1 MSHYPEL
8 DGLYYLRE
16 KIGSGGFAK
25 VKLAYHALTGEKVA
39 IKIMDKKRLGDELPR
54 VTTEIAAMKELCH
67 QHICKLFQVIE
78 TETRFFLVLEYCPEG
93 ELFDYI
99 VSKDRLE
106 EDEARIFFRQIISA
120 VAFIHNTGF
129 AHRDLKPENLLLD
142 DNQNI
147 KLIDFGL
154 CAKPQGG
161 MDCHLA
167 TLCGSP
173 AYAAPELIAG
183 RQYLGSEADLWSMGV
198 LLYALLCGY
207 LPFDD
212 ENIAQLYK
220 KIKIGYYTTPDWLS
234 PGSRMLISQLLQ
246 VDPKKRIP
254 MSALLNHPWLTEKF
268 NSPIEWN
275 SKYTKRLDEDCI
287 TELAVHFKKTRKQIE
302 AEVMEWKYDNLT
314 ATYFLLLEKK
324 MKNKPVRLLLK
335 AQSRG
340 DRSRSRHYSSEEDLG
355 DIDYDNTPY
364 ILTPRNRTEDNH
376 RRQEG
381 RARAR
386 ERLDFTNPADTIQ
399 KRLQSRED
407 ERKRE
412 EESNAPSRGNGKE
425 NKPLDIHASHPSSGK
440 RDRGDGKDIEMIQKD
455 KNAATSIRLNK
466 TNVATP
472 AKVENHNNCKNHN
485 DYLGKETE
493 SQVYSVR
500 RAEAGSHE
508 SYRKN
513 ESPTKS
519 SSVKRR
525 PHIYVKPSNTAPSG
539 NAQNSVTPV
548 KASSA
553 GQNARTPMPQQHSS
567 SQSARTAAAFRPSQ
581 SSRTP
586 GRNIQPP
593 GTTPSAS
600 HTKGRASRQPACITP
615 FVPKPSPAPSKKT
628 GGDKF
633 AIPLTPISR
642 ATPAKFRAQ
651 TPAMPKQPPLTSMDD
666 SFACS
671 KNDQNTTFSPSRSY
685 DSQLNQLVED
695 DTHTPVKSSSRSV
708 DDELYRMHMTSPISG
723 SKSSRKTG
731 AVFGSIERMLNM
743 LTPKRKGSL
752 IDGPRKAKA
761 LHNVCITNELN
772 PDQVLEQL
780 KTVLQKKCISC
791 QQSEYSL
798 RCVVNDDWGRAKLAF
813 DLEVCALPKNS
824 FIGIHRKRV
833 KGDLWH
839 YKRLCE
845 DILRTAKYI

>member
-1 MSHYPEL
+1 MMSHYPEL
-8 DGLYYLRE
+8 DGMYYLRE

-120 VAFIHNTGF
+120 VAYIHKTGF

-161 MDCHLA
+161 MESHLA

-220 KIKIGYYTTPDWLS
+220 KIKLGYYTTPDWLS
-234 PGSRMLISQLLQ
+234 PGSKMLISQLLQ

-254 MSALLNHPWLTEKF
+254 MSALLNHPWLTENF
-268 NSPIEWN
+268 NSSIEWE

-287 TELAVHFKKTRKQIE
+287 TELAVHFKKSRKQIE
-302 AEVMEWKYDNLT
+302 ADVLEWKYDNLT

-324 MKNKPVRLLLK
+324 MKSKPVRLLMRP
-335 AQSRG
+335 QNRG

-355 DIDYDNTPY
+355 DIDFDSSPY

-376 RRQEG
+376 RRQEAK
-381 RARAR
+381 ARAR
-386 ERLDFTNPADTIQ
+386 ERLDFNNPAETAQ
-399 KRLQSRED
+399 RRLQNKED
-407 ERKRE
+407 EKKHQPP
-412 EESNAPSRGNGKE
+412 NTPSSRAGKE
-425 NKPLDIHASHPSSGK
+425 NTQTVPPSSVDR
-440 RDRGDGKDIEMIQKD
+440 RDRGDGKDIEI
-455 KNAATSIRLNK
+455 IRQSRHTGYDTQTNK
-466 TNVATP
+466 TP
-472 AKVENHNNCKNHN
+472 AKGGNQSNHKSRREIF
-485 DYLGKETE
+485 GKEAE

-500 RAEAGSHE
+500 KAEVSSE
-508 SYRKN
+508 RSQKS

-519 SSVKRR
+519 ASVKRR
-525 PHIYVKPSNTAPSG
+525 PHIYIKSSNSSQPHTRDLT
-539 NAQNSVTPV
+539 TPV
-548 KASSA
+548 KGKASSTPA
-553 GQNARTPMPQQHSS
+553 QTSRTPVPQHSTD
-567 SQSARTAAAFRPSQ
+567 QSARTAAAFRPSQ
-581 SSRTP
+581 SVRTP
-586 GRNIQPP
+586 ARVEQIQTVPQS
-593 GTTPSAS
+593 TS
-600 HTKGRASRQPACITP
+600 HTKGKVSTRQPPGAFSTP
-615 FVPKPSPAPSKKT
+615 SMARPSPVVGRKA
-628 GGDKF
+628 GGDRF
-633 AIPLTPISR
+633 AVPLTPISR
-642 ATPAKFRAQ
+642 TTAAKFRGQSPGVAR
-651 TPAMPKQPPLTSMDD
+651 QPVLTSMDD

-671 KNDQNTTFSPSRSY
+671 KNDHNSTFSPSRSY
-685 DSQLNQLVED
+685 DSQLNKLVDED
-695 DTHTPVKSSSRSV
+695 VHTPV
-708 DDELYRMHMTSPISG
+708 
-723 SKSSRKTG
+723 
-731 AVFGSIERMLNM
+731 
-743 LTPKRKGSL
+743 
-752 IDGPRKAKA
+752 
-761 LHNVCITNELN
+761 
-772 PDQVLEQL
+772 
-780 KTVLQKKCISC
+780 
-791 QQSEYSL
+791 
-798 RCVVNDDWGRAKLAF
+798 
-813 DLEVCALPKNS
+813 
-824 FIGIHRKRV
+824 
-833 KGDLWH
+833 
-839 YKRLCE
+839 
-845 DILRTAKYI
+845 